1 MKKKILNILMIT
13 LIILNIVGCTK
24 KKESEDPKVEQK
36 QEITILE
43 EKDGEITKGTLEGY
57 TFTETED
64 KTDRVKIQMENG
76 DTILIV
82 LSNKDTPI
90 TIANFKKLVSEKFYD
105 GLIFHRVIKDFMIQG
120 GDPEGTGMGGSAK
133 TIKGEF
139 SLNGVTNSLSHTKGV
154 ISMARSSEYNSASS
168 QFFICHA
175 DATYLDGSYA
185 AFGKVFA
192 GFDIVDKIANVE
204 TSQMPAT
211 QDRPLVEQKIKSIRF
226 ITVEKA

>member
-57 TFTETED
+57 TFTETEE

-90 TIANFKKLVSEKFYD
+90 TIANFKELVSEKFYD

-120 GDPEGTGMGGSAK
+120 GDPEGNGMGGSAK

>member
-90 TIANFKKLVSEKFYD
+90 TIANFKELVSEKFYD

-211 QDRPLVEQKIKSIRF
+211 QDRPLVEKKIKSL
-226 ITVEKA
+226 

>member
-57 TFTETED
+57 TFTETEE

-90 TIANFKKLVSEKFYD
+90 TIANFKELVSEKFYD

-120 GDPEGTGMGGSAK
+120 GDPEGNGMGGSAK

-204 TSQMPAT
+204 TSQ
-211 QDRPLVEQKIKSIRF
+211 DRKS
-226 ITVEKA
+226 VV

>member
-43 EKDGEITKGTLEGY
+43 EKDGEIIKGTLEGY

-90 TIANFKKLVSEKFYD
+90 TIANFKELVSEKFYD

>member
-90 TIANFKKLVSEKFYD
+90 TIANFKELVSEKFYD

>member
-90 TIANFKKLVSEKFYD
+90 TIANFKELVSEKFYD

-211 QDRPLVEQKIKSIRF
+211 QERPLVEQKIKSIRF

>member
-90 TIANFKKLVSEKFYD
+90 TIANFKELVSEKFYD

-120 GDPEGTGMGGSAK
+120 GDPEGTGTGGSAK